1 MNSAFLNRLKQAL
14 AAAERWYLNTPLRAL
29 DESYRAAQAIKQL
42 EDEYFENQRIIPNAK
57 YEGAVADYLQS
68 ELNKYLRM
76 ARMRLT
82 EFKASNFF
90 IEIEKS
96 SQPPP
101 PSEQPRTARDQSVDY
116 VSEYTLPPDQYSAEA
131 DLPQSDARFVLAKLQ
146 FIDQVLSRYQ
156 TPEAALSVSSKRR
169 PLATPDREASDLRS
183 VNESFYES
191 EFTAD
196 DVATDPSKLDSA
208 SFIPRSILRTAN
220 RFKKELDPNPNLEE
234 EVMQDFRTSRNR
246 TRAAIKFIL
255 LLIILPLLTQ
265 QVSKNLIISPLVD
278 RWKGSEQLEVR
289 INPAIESRIL
299 EELSHFEEQ
308 LRFQNLLSS
317 APLSAPEIEARVRSR
332 AMELSEEYRWELT
345 EPIKNIF
352 ADSLSFAVFCILIFS
367 SKPQLA
373 ILKSFFDEI
382 LYGLS
387 DSAKAFIIILFTD
400 VFVGFHSPH
409 GWEVIIE
416 SILEHFGLP
425 QSRNFINMFIA
436 TFPVMLDTV
445 FKYWIFRYLNQISPS
460 AVATY
465 RNMNE

>member
-1 MNSAFLNRLKQAL
+1 MKTSLLNRLKQAL
-14 AAAERWYLNTPLRAL
+14 STAERWYLNTPLRAL

-42 EDEYFENQRIIPNAK
+42 EDEYFEGQHVCPEAR
-57 YEGAVADYLQS
+57 YDGAVADYLQS
-68 ELNKYLRM
+68 SLNKYLRM

-82 EFKASNFF
+82 EFKASSFF
-90 IEIEKS
+90 IEIEQ
-96 SQPPP
+96 SQQTPPP
-101 PSEQPRTARDQSVDY
+101 PDLPRTARDDRSDY
-116 VSEYTLPPDQYSAEA
+116 VSEYTLPPGQYSAEA
-131 DLPQSDARFVLAKLQ
+131 ERPDTDPGLVLAKLQ

-156 TPEAALSVSSKRR
+156 APEAALRVVSKR
-169 PLATPDREASDLRS
+169 PPVANPEDSDLRG
-183 VNESFYES
+183 VNDSFYEA
-191 EFTAD
+191 EFTSDDISAD
-196 DVATDPSKLDSA
+196 PTKLDSA

-220 RFKKELDPNPNLEE
+220 RFKRELDPNPNLEE
-234 EVMQDFRTSRNR
+234 EVMRDFRSSRNR

-278 RWKGSEQLEVR
+278 RWKGSEQIEVR
-289 INPAIESRIL
+289 INPEIENTIL
-299 EELSHFEEQ
+299 AELSRFEEQ

-317 APLSAPEIEARVRSR
+317 SPLTAPEFEAQVRRR
-332 AMELSEEYRWELT
+332 AVELSEEYRWALT
-345 EPIKNIF
+345 DPIKNIF
-352 ADSLSFAVFCILIFS
+352 ADLLSFAVFCILIFS
-367 SKPQLA
+367 SKPQIV
-373 ILKSFFDEI
+373 ILKSFLDEI

-445 FKYWIFRYLNQISPS
+445 FKYWIFRYLNQVSPS